1 MPIFSL
7 IIPKSVA
14 NYIEVIPLP
23 WIGRVAEALDLLLVY
38 PQLGEVI
45 ETKTIQVRRINVWP
59 YKIIY
64 RLDEP
69 SKKIIIIN
77 L

>member
-1 MPIFSL
+1 MPTFSL

-14 NYIEVIPLP
+14 RYIEGIPLP

-45 ETKTIQVRRINVWP
+45 ETKSIQVRRVSVWP

-64 RLDEP
+64 RLDES
-69 SKKIIIIN
+69 SKKIIIITI
-77 L
+77 